1 MSKAKTRPLSSA
13 KDAQRALT
21 EYLAN
26 ITPAGRKED
35 AQILLPMMQSI
46 TGEPPVLWGPSI
58 VGFGSYHYRYE
69 SGHEGDSPLTGF
81 AARKANMVV
90 YIMPGFDDYPG
101 LLKNLGKHKLG
112 ASCLYLGRLS
122 NVDLDVLQTLI
133 QASVSYMR
141 KKYPPT
147 GH

>member
-1 MSKAKTRPLSSA
+1 
-13 KDAQRALT
+13 
-21 EYLAN
+21 
-26 ITPAGRKED
+26 
-35 AQILLPMMQSI
+35 
-46 TGEPPVLWGPSI
+46 
-58 VGFGSYHYRYE
+58 
-69 SGHEGDSPLTGF
+69 
-81 AARKANMVV
+81 MVV

-101 LLKNLGKHKLG
+101 LLKKLGKDKTG